1 MDIQFYGAN
10 CLMLS
15 SKQIRVVIDDT
26 LASLGAKS
34 ITREGDIALFT
45 GTHEAPTG
53 KPKIVID
60 VPGEYEVGGVSVFGL
75 QVRSHM
81 DEEGVKSGVMYKITW
96 GELRIVVAGHVFPKL
111 SETDLEALGVV
122 DVLFVPVGG
131 NGYTTD
137 ATGALQLI
145 KQIDP
150 KLVIPT
156 HFADSSLKFE
166 VPQQTLEDALKT
178 LSMEPKETTK
188 KLQLKVGELTPA
200 TQLVIL
206 EKA

>member
-1 MDIQFYGAN
+1 MDVQFYGAN
-10 CLMLS
+10 CLVLS
-15 SKQIRVVIDDT
+15 NKQTRVVIDDN
-26 LASLGAKS
+26 LAALGGK
-34 ITREGDIALFT
+34 TVTKEGDIVLFT
-45 GTHEAPTG
+45 GVHDTVVN

-60 VPGEYEVGGVSVFGL
+60 IPGEYEVSGVSIFGL
-75 QVRSHM
+75 QARAHM
-81 DEEGVKSGVMYKITW
+81 DEEGKKNAVMYKITW
-96 GELRIVVAGHVFPKL
+96 GELRVVIAGHVYPKL
-111 SETDLEALGVV
+111 SETELEALGTV

-156 HFADSSLKFE
+156 HYDDSSLKFE
-166 VPQQTLEDALKT
+166 VPQHSLEDALKT

-188 KLQLKVGELTPA
+188 KLQLKHSDLTLG